1 MHHAT
6 LYTHALRYSPL
17 QLIHTHIYIH
27 HIIAHNYY
35 SLMESTHVS
44 IYHAQRSSLMMMA
57 VVVAVCQRNV
67 GKSSQLSSVRVK
79 RLTCQRY
86 APT

>member
-44 IYHAQRSSLMMMA
+44 IYHAQRSSYDDGGGGGCMPT
-57 VVVAVCQRNV
+57 
-67 GKSSQLSSVRVK
+67 K
-79 RLTCQRY
+79 RWKEL
-86 APT
+86 PIV